1 MKKYLYIL
9 IFVISS
15 LFSEFYSLTI
25 KPLVQYKTHLAIS
38 INPNCNSQYVNYA
51 IITESNGR
59 IIKTRF
65 ISVSEFIR
73 IGMGKQPSK
82 ANNTGENMFKKFKIK
97 DCLYKYDSSQCLKT
111 PDLKLFDLW
120 ALRYNR
126 NPYCPPD
133 CTPAKNMLVD
143 GFGQH
148 KFRPSWPQIQILQK
162 YGITYINDFFY
173 GENLFQLLADFQKP
187 EWRTE
192 YLNAI
197 E

>member
-1 MKKYLYIL
+1 MKRFIHIYLLIL
-9 IFVISS
+9 TY
-15 LFSEFYSLTI
+15 LFSDVYALEYKSLVDL
-25 KPLVQYKTHLAIS
+25 KSHLAIS

-51 IITESNGR
+51 IITESNGKVV
-59 IIKTRF
+59 KTRF
-65 ISVSEFIR
+65 ISGSEFIR

-82 ANNTGENMFKKFKIK
+82 ANNSGENIFKKFQIK

-126 NPYCPPD
+126 NPFCPPD
-133 CTPAKNMLVD
+133 CTPAKDMLVD

-148 KFRPSWPQIQILQK
+148 KFRPSWPQIQILQR

-173 GENLFQLLADFQKP
+173 GENLFQLLADFQNP
-187 EWRTE
+187 EWRNN
-192 YLNAI
+192 YLNAK

>member
-1 MKKYLYIL
+1 MKRFIHIYLLIL
-9 IFVISS
+9 TS
-15 LFSEFYSLTI
+15 LFSDVYALEYKSLVDL
-25 KPLVQYKTHLAIS
+25 KSHLAIS

-51 IITESNGR
+51 IITESNGKVV
-59 IIKTRF
+59 KTRF
-65 ISVSEFIR
+65 ISGSEFIR

-82 ANNTGENMFKKFKIK
+82 ANNSGENIFKKFQIK

-126 NPYCPPD
+126 NPFCPPD
-133 CTPAKNMLVD
+133 CTPAKDMLVD
-143 GFGQH
+143 GFGQY
-148 KFRPSWPQIQILQK
+148 KFRPSWPQIQILQR

-173 GENLFQLLADFQKP
+173 GENLFQLLADFQNP
-187 EWRTE
+187 EWRNN
-192 YLNAI
+192 YLNAK

>member
-1 MKKYLYIL
+1 MKKFLYIL
-9 IFVISS
+9 IFVLSTS
-15 LFSEFYSLTI
+15 FSKYYSLSL
-25 KPLVQYKTHLAIS
+25 KPLVQYKTYLAIS

-51 IITESNGR
+51 IITESNGK

-65 ISVSEFIR
+65 ISGSEFIR

-82 ANNTGENMFKKFKIK
+82 ANNTGENMFKKFQIK

-133 CTPAKNMLVD
+133 CTPAEDMLVD

-148 KFRPSWPQIQILQK
+148 KFRPSWPQIQILQN

-192 YLNAI
+192 YLNAT

>member
-1 MKKYLYIL
+1 MKRFIHIYLLIL
-9 IFVISS
+9 TY
-15 LFSEFYSLTI
+15 LFSDVYALEY
-25 KPLVQYKTHLAIS
+25 KPLVDLKSHLAIS

-51 IITESNGR
+51 IITESNGKVV
-59 IIKTRF
+59 KTRF
-65 ISVSEFIR
+65 ISGSEFIR

-82 ANNTGENMFKKFKIK
+82 ANNSGENIFKKFQIK

-126 NPYCPPD
+126 NPFCPPD
-133 CTPAKNMLVD
+133 CTPAKDMLVD
-143 GFGQH
+143 GFGQY
-148 KFRPSWPQIQILQK
+148 KFRPSWPQIQILQR

-173 GENLFQLLADFQKP
+173 GENLFQLLADFQNP
-187 EWRTE
+187 EWRNN
-192 YLNAI
+192 YLNAK

>member
-1 MKKYLYIL
+1 MIRILLVVFLYVNCL
-9 IFVISS
+9 
-15 LFSEFYSLTI
+15 YSDI
-25 KPLVQYKTHLAIS
+25 KGCSNKPLVEISSHLAIS
-38 INPNCNSQYVNYA
+38 INPNCNSHYVNYA
-51 IITESNGR
+51 IITESNGK

-65 ISVSEFIR
+65 ITGREFIL
-73 IGMGKQPSK
+73 IGMGKQPSN
-82 ANNTGENMFKKFKIK
+82 ANSNNENLFKRFQIK
-97 DCLYKYDSSQCLKT
+97 DCLYKFDYLQCLKKS
-111 PDLKLFDLW
+111 DLRLFDLW

-133 CTPAKNMLVD
+133 CTPAENMLVE

-173 GENLFQLLADFQKP
+173 GENLFQLLSDFQKA
-187 EWRTE
+187 EWRNN
-192 YLNAI
+192 YLNAK

>member
-1 MKKYLYIL
+1 MKRFIHIYLLIL
-9 IFVISS
+9 TC
-15 LFSEFYSLTI
+15 LFSNVYALEY
-25 KPLVQYKTHLAIS
+25 KPLVDLKSHLAIS

-51 IITESNGR
+51 IITESNGKVV
-59 IIKTRF
+59 KTRF
-65 ISVSEFIR
+65 ISGSEFIR

-82 ANNTGENMFKKFKIK
+82 ANNSGENIFKKFQIK

-126 NPYCPPD
+126 NPFCPPD
-133 CTPAKNMLVD
+133 CTPAKDMLVD

-148 KFRPSWPQIQILQK
+148 KFRPSWPQIQILQR

-173 GENLFQLLADFQKP
+173 GENLFQLLADFQNP
-187 EWRTE
+187 EWRNN
-192 YLNAI
+192 YLNAK

>member
-1 MKKYLYIL
+1 MKRFYYIL
-9 IFVISS
+9 ILIINP
-15 LFSEFYSLTI
+15 LFSDYYSSDS
-25 KPLVQYKTHLAIS
+25 KPFIQNNSYLAIS

-51 IITESNGR
+51 IITESNGK

-65 ISVSEFIR
+65 ISGSEFIR

-82 ANNTGENMFKKFKIK
+82 ANNSGENIFQKFQIK

-133 CTPAKNMLVD
+133 CTPAKDMLVD
-143 GFGQH
+143 GFGQY

-173 GENLFQLLADFQKP
+173 GEKLFKLLADFQKP
-187 EWRTE
+187 EWRNK
-192 YLNAI
+192 YLNAT

>member
-1 MKKYLYIL
+1 MKKFLYIL
-9 IFVISS
+9 IFVLST
-15 LFSEFYSLTI
+15 LFSEYYSLSL
-25 KPLVQYKTHLAIS
+25 KSLVQYKTHLAIS

-51 IITESNGR
+51 IITESNGK

-65 ISVSEFIR
+65 ISGSEFIR

-82 ANNTGENMFKKFKIK
+82 ANNTGENMFKKFQIK

-133 CTPAKNMLVD
+133 CTPAEDMLVD

-148 KFRPSWPQIQILQK
+148 KFRPSWPQIQILQN

-192 YLNAI
+192 YLNAT

>member
-1 MKKYLYIL
+1 MYKAFI
-9 IFVISS
+9 S
-15 LFSEFYSLTI
+15 LFLVLNYSYLEAKNIPPEFPANTSS
-25 KPLVQYKTHLAIS
+25 HLAIS

-51 IITESNGR
+51 VVTESNGR
-59 IIKTRF
+59 IINTRF
-65 ISVSEFIR
+65 ISGREFIL

-82 ANNTGENMFKKFKIK
+82 ANINSENLFKRFKIK
-97 DCLYKYDSSQCLKT
+97 DCLYKFDSLKCLKK

-133 CTPAKNMLVD
+133 CTPAENMLVN

-173 GENLFQLLADFQKP
+173 GVNLFNLLSDFQNP
-187 EWRTE
+187 EWRNL
-192 YLNAI
+192 YLNAK

>member
-1 MKKYLYIL
+1 MKRFLYIF
-9 IFVISS
+9 IFVLNS
-15 LFSEFYSLTI
+15 LFSNHYSFLF
-25 KPLVQYKTHLAIS
+25 KPLPICKSHLAIS
-38 INPNCNSQYVNYA
+38 ISPSYNSQYVNYA
-51 IITESNGR
+51 IVTEFNGE
-59 IIKTRF
+59 IIKKRF
-65 ISVSEFIR
+65 ISGSEFIR

-82 ANNTGENMFKKFKIK
+82 ANNSGENIFKKFQIK

-111 PDLKLFDLW
+111 PDLKLIDLW

-133 CTPAKNMLVD
+133 CTPAKDMLVE

-148 KFRPSWPQIQILQK
+148 KYRPSWPQIQILQK

-173 GENLFQLLADFQKP
+173 GENLFQLLADFQNP
-187 EWRTE
+187 EWRNN
-192 YLNAI
+192 YLNAK

>member
-1 MKKYLYIL
+1 MYKAFIL
-9 IFVISS
+9 IFLVLNYSY
-15 LFSEFYSLTI
+15 SEAKNSHPKVSANTSI
-25 KPLVQYKTHLAIS
+25 HLAIS

-51 IITESNGR
+51 VVTESNGR
-59 IIKTRF
+59 IINTRF
-65 ISVSEFIR
+65 ISGSEFIL

-82 ANNTGENMFKKFKIK
+82 ANINSENLFKRFKIK
-97 DCLYKYDSSQCLKT
+97 DCLYKFDSLKCLKK

-133 CTPAKNMLVD
+133 CTPVENMLVD

-173 GENLFQLLADFQKP
+173 GDNLFNLLSDFQNP
-187 EWRTE
+187 EWRNL
-192 YLNAI
+192 YLNAK